1 MGRGLATSAMN
12 CARSV
17 SHVTII
23 GGGLM
28 GSGITQV
35 AAQTGHKVTLVDLD
49 QNILDQSTTRISKS
63 LARVAKKKF
72 GDDADGA
79 KAFMEN
85 TMGAISTA
93 TDACSVVKHKLFKEL
108 DSVAPQNVIFTS
120 NTSSL
125 SIAEIA

>member
-1 MGRGLATSAMN
+1 MKIEIWQCYNRCFVVNTL
-12 CARSV
+12 
-17 SHVTII
+17 H
-23 GGGLM
+23 LL
-28 GSGITQV
+28 QV

-93 TDACSVVKHKLFKEL
+93 TDACQFILFIIGL
-108 DSVAPQNVIFTS
+108 N
-120 NTSSL
+120 
-125 SIAEIA
+125 